1 MKEKKFLNG
10 LIFATMTS
18 ILNFWVGLCQIKSY
32 FLAEQPHLN
41 ARKSQF
47 IHPET
52 KKTPFVTLSNNET
65 L

>member
-1 MKEKKFLNG
+1 
-10 LIFATMTS
+10 MTS

-32 FLAEQPHLN
+32 FLAEQPHEN

-52 KKTPFVTLSNNET
+52 KKKHLLLLFQTMKLSEGQMQIF
-65 L
+65 